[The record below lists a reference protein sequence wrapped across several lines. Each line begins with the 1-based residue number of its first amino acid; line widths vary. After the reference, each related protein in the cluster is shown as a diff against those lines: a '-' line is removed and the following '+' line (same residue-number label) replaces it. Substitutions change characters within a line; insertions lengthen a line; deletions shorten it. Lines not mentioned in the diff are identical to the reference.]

1 VKIKDVNCI
10 RSEIWES
17 YLLDSE
23 RSKVIREM
31 NETYTEFNYKETK
44 KEFRRTC

>member
-1 VKIKDVNCI
+1 L
-10 RSEIWES
+10 ES

-44 KEFRRTC
+44 RI